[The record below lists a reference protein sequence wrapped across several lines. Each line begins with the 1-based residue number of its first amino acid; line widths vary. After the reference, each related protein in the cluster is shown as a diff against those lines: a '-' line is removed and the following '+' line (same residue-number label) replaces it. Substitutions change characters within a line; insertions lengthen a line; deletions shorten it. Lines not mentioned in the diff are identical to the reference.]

1 MGLNFG
7 KHAGIVGAIGL
18 AITLVLGL
26 GATKLDFA
34 TGQDSYLNKDEQ
46 VYKDNVAYQDLFGG
60 QAMLTL
66 FTMEGGRDVV
76 DLFTPDNI
84 QHLQQVDEELHNT
97 QGVETVV
104 TPLTALQFT
113 QNLAVSDTG
122 DPTQSVAGQA
132 LLSAREREPD
142 PAAQE
147 IRAAD
152 AFTTLERLNAV
163 PARVNMP
170 PRR

>member
-1 MGLNFG
+1 MRRVWAWMGLNFG
-7 KHAGIVGAIGL
+7 KHAGIVGVVGL

-66 FTMEGGRDVV
+66 FTMEGGSDVV

-84 QHLQQVDEELHNT
+84 QHLQQIDEQLHDT
-97 QGVETVV
+97 EGVETVV
-104 TPLTALQFT
+104 TP
-113 QNLAVSDTG
+113 
-122 DPTQSVAGQA
+122 
-132 LLSAREREPD
+132 
-142 PAAQE
+142 
-147 IRAAD
+147 
-152 AFTTLERLNAV
+152 
-163 PARVNMP
+163 P
-170 PRR
+170 PPCSSRRTWR